1 MIKQENKRLKKQIE
15 KKHFGKLIAKLNGP
29 IRFISILE
37 PTNPH
42 NMNRSKFIL
51 LFAIATLS
59 FGQAGAQTY
68 DTNNEVVSTFAGY
81 GIPGYVNGQGQLTA
95 FFSPNQIAA
104 DTASNLYVWD
114 GGNHVIRKIRPD
126 ATVSTLAGGGTYFDG
141 FGTNVSLSWAMAGSM
156 AMDHNNTLW
165 LVMIDDS
172 YSGYAYLLTIG
183 TNGYV
188 AIENGGFTNLGTSS
202 GICFD
207 SANNLYYSG
216 GNRIYR
222 YNPSNGSVQAI
233 AGSGI
238 LGNYD
243 GQGPL
248 FSAFNNPTA
257 LACDQADNIYVWD
270 EGNGTVR
277 RIDQSQNVTTVAG
290 NGYYYYPMTDGVGTN
305 AIFNG
310 VMSMFSDNTGNI
322 YFVCGSCIRRMDAQK
337 NVVTLAGTFNQYPP
351 GYVNGPGN
359 IARFNAASGGCFSH
373 CMVFVADT
381 GNNRIRN
388 ITFNPQSHVSPSA
401 NLQLNTYPGL
411 QITGTIGR
419 TYQIQSSPDLNTWTT
434 TATLLL
440 NSSPYLWI
448 DQNPVCGN
456 KYYRAVM
463 LP

>member
-1 MIKQENKRLKKQIE
+1 MLILNNKPVSSM
-15 KKHFGKLIAKLNGP
+15 KHAQLILFLA
-29 IRFISILE
+29 IFA
-37 PTNPH
+37 
-42 NMNRSKFIL
+42 L
-51 LFAIATLS
+51 LRWRVD
-59 FGQAGAQTY
+59 AQTY

-81 GIPGYVNGQGQLTA
+81 GIPGYVDGQGQFSA
-95 FFSPNQIAA
+95 FSNPNQIAS

-114 GGNHVIRKIRPD
+114 SGNHLIREITPD
-126 ATVSTLAGGGTYFDG
+126 ATVSTLAGGGSFLEGY
-141 FGTNVSLSWAMAGSM
+141 GTNVSLAWGTAGSM
-156 AMDHNNTLW
+156 AMDHSNTLW
-165 LVMIDDS
+165 IVLAAE
-172 YSGYAYLLTIG
+172 YGGNPYLLTVG

-188 AIENGGFTNLGTSS
+188 SIENGGLTNLDTSS

-222 YNPSNGSVQAI
+222 YNPGTGSVQVI

-238 LGNYD
+238 FGNYD

-257 LACDQADNIYVWD
+257 LTCDQADNIYVWD
-270 EGNGTVR
+270 SGNATVR

-290 NGYYYYPMTDGVGTN
+290 SGNYYSSMDGTGTN
-305 AIFNG
+305 AAFNG
-310 VMSMFSDNTGNI
+310 VRSLFSDNAGNI
-322 YFVCGSCIRRMDAQK
+322 YFVCGSCIRKMDAQT
-337 NVVTLAGTFNQYPP
+337 NVVTLAGNFSQYQQPSFA
-351 GYVNGPGN
+351 NGTGDQ
-359 IARFNAASGGCFSH
+359 ARFNNAAGGCFSQGRI
-373 CMVFVADT
+373 FVADS
-381 GNNRIRN
+381 GNNLVRDIA
-388 ITFNPQSHVSPSA
+388 FDLQPQDLPAA

-419 TYQIQSSPDLNTWTT
+419 TYQIQTSPDLNSWTT

-440 NSSPYLWI
+440 NSSPCLWI
-448 DQNPVCGN
+448 DQNPVSGN